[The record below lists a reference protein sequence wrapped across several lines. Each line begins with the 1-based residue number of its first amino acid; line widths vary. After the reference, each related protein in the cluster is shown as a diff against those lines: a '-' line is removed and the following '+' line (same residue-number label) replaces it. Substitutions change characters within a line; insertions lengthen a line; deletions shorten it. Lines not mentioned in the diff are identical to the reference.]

1 MGPHTVAD
9 AAADIGDRR
18 VALRVERIS
27 KTFPGTRALDEVSL
41 EVRRGDVHALVGNNG
56 SGKSTL
62 IKILAGVCSADPG
75 GDIAIG
81 TKRFS
86 ASRFSAADARSSGL
100 HFVHQVPV
108 LFPALSVAENLAIGR
123 GFEVGR
129 PWRIRWT
136 DQRERA
142 RHLLARFHIRAE
154 PEAPVAALGP
164 VERTLIAI
172 ARALQ
177 DQEGERDG
185 VLILDEPSASLPG
198 PEVDRLLDT
207 LRRYAAS
214 GRSIIYV
221 THRLE
226 EVLRATDRV
235 TALRDGR
242 LVGTADTSTFDEA
255 GLVSFM
261 LGRTAPLAA
270 NKSRSDNEPTK
281 TVERGGASFLA
292 VKGLSGGRVSS
303 VSFELAGG
311 QVVGIAGLLGSGA
324 SDLLQ
329 MLFGALPI
337 AAGEVVLEGSPMPV
351 GTPQDAV
358 ARGIGYVPADRAAN
372 ASFHA
377 MSVRAN
383 WSAGGVG
390 RYFRGLRL
398 RHGAERADAIAAIE
412 RFAVRAAS
420 DEQPF
425 STLSGG
431 NQQKIVISR
440 WLHERPKLLL
450 LDEPTQGVDVH
461 ARAEIHHA
469 LRETARK
476 GTLAL
481 VVGSDFQELARL
493 CDRVLVM
500 VEGRIVA
507 EVSPPEID
515 AHRLSEL
522 AHFAVQPVQPAQP
535 PQDPS

>member
-1 MGPHTVAD
+1 MGSHSVTAD
-9 AAADIGDRR
+9 ATAERGDGE
-18 VALRVERIS
+18 VVLRVERLS
-27 KTFPGTRALDEVSL
+27 KTFPGTRALDDVSL
-41 EVRRGDVHALVGNNG
+41 DVRRGEVHALIGNNG

-62 IKILAGVCSADPG
+62 IKILAGVCGADPG
-75 GDIAIG
+75 GEIVVG

-86 ASRFSAADARSSGL
+86 AARFTAAEARSSGL

-129 PWRIRWT
+129 PGRIRWG
-136 DQRERA
+136 DQRQRA
-142 RHLLARFHIRAE
+142 RHLLGRFHIRAA
-154 PEAPVAALGP
+154 PETPVAVLGP
-164 VERTLIAI
+164 VEQTLIAI

-177 DQEGERDG
+177 DQESERDG
-185 VLILDEPSASLPG
+185 VLVLDEPSASLPG

-214 GRSIIYV
+214 GRAIVYV

-226 EVLRATDRV
+226 EVLRASDRV

-242 LVGTADTSTFDEA
+242 RVGTADTSTMDEA
-255 GLVSFM
+255 RLVSFM
-261 LGRTAPLAA
+261 LGRTTTAVADRLRAETASPARAA
-270 NKSRSDNEPTK
+270 GSTE
-281 TVERGGASFLA
+281 FLSVRA
-292 VKGLSGGRVSS
+292 LSGGRVSS
-303 VSFELAGG
+303 ATFDLARG
-311 QVVGIAGLLGSGA
+311 QIVGIAGLVGSGA
-324 SDLLQ
+324 SDVLQ
-329 MLFGALPI
+329 MLFGALPVRS
-337 AAGEVVLEGSPMPV
+337 GEIVLDGQPLRPT
-351 GTPQDAV
+351 TPRAAV

-398 RHGAERADAIAAIE
+398 RHAVERADAMAAIE

-420 DEQPF
+420 DQQPF

-431 NQQKIVISR
+431 NQQKIVLAR
-440 WLHERPKLLL
+440 WLHERLQLLL

-469 LRETARK
+469 LREAARS
-476 GTLAL
+476 GTLAI

-500 VEGRIVA
+500 VDGRVVA
-507 EVSPPEID
+507 EVRPPSLD

-522 AHFAVQPVQPAQP
+522 AHFA
-535 PQDPS
+535 PQDPP

>member
-1 MGPHTVAD
+1 MGPDSITAGG
-9 AAADIGDRR
+9 AAVPGDPE
-18 VALRVERIS
+18 VVLRVERLS
-27 KTFPGTRALDEVSL
+27 KTFPGTRALDDVSL
-41 EVRRGDVHALVGNNG
+41 EVRRGEVHALVGNNG

-75 GDIAIG
+75 GEITIG
-81 TKRFS
+81 AR
-86 ASRFSAADARSSGL
+86 RFSAARFSAAEARSSGL

-129 PWRIRWT
+129 PWRIRWRE
-136 DQRERA
+136 QRERA
-142 RHLLARFHIRAE
+142 RHLIGRFHIRAV
-154 PEAPVAALGP
+154 PETPVAALGP
-164 VERTLIAI
+164 VEQTLIAI

-177 DQEGERDG
+177 DQENEREG
-185 VLILDEPSASLPG
+185 VLVLDEPSASLPG
-198 PEVDRLLDT
+198 PEVDRLLET

-214 GRSIIYV
+214 GRSIVYV

-242 LVGTADTSTFDEA
+242 RVGTVDTSTMDEA
-255 GLVSFM
+255 KLVSFM
-261 LGRTAPLAA
+261 LGRTPSSTVLPDLAETMSSKA
-270 NKSRSDNEPTK
+270 TARSTE
-281 TVERGGASFLA
+281 SFLSA
-292 VKGLSGGRVSS
+292 RGLSGGRVASAT
-303 VSFELAGG
+303 FDLARGEI
-311 QVVGIAGLLGSGA
+311 VGIAGLVGSGA

-329 MLFGALPI
+329 LLFGVLPI
-337 AAGEVVLEGSPMPV
+337 RSGEVALDGKPLRPANPRE
-351 GTPQDAV
+351 AV
-358 ARGIGYVPADRAAN
+358 ALGIAYVPAERAAN

-383 WSAGGVG
+383 WSAAGVR

-398 RHGAERADAIAAIE
+398 RHGVERADALAAIR

-431 NQQKIVISR
+431 NQQKVVLAR
-440 WLHERPKLLL
+440 WLHDKPRLLL

-461 ARAEIHHA
+461 ARAEIHQA
-469 LRETARK
+469 LRETTRR
-476 GTLAL
+476 GTLAV

-500 VEGRIVA
+500 VEGRVVA
-507 EVSPPEID
+507 EARPPSLD

-522 AHFAVQPVQPAQP
+522 AHFASQDAPQDA